1 MAEGSDFSVEP
12 KARTCWPKR
21 AGVAAKHWSL
31 GIKDLY
37 IFAYKLL
44 SVFLKSCK
52 LHCEDLEQNGLS
64 HCESKESPRGMKD
77 EAPYSS
83 GKQLRIEDGLGDSK
97 EKHVLDRL
105 KHSVTSKTKL
115 CAPTSA
121 GTTAALDLRLI
132 TMCDKYFFFYNKDH
146 NTGLV

>member
-1 MAEGSDFSVEP
+1 
-12 KARTCWPKR
+12 
-21 AGVAAKHWSL
+21 
-31 GIKDLY
+31 
-37 IFAYKLL
+37 
-44 SVFLKSCK
+44 
-52 LHCEDLEQNGLS
+52 
-64 HCESKESPRGMKD
+64 MKD

-132 TMCDKYFFFYNKDH
+132 TMCDKYFF
-146 NTGLV
+146 LQ

>member
-44 SVFLKSCK
+44 SVFLKSCINFIVK
-52 LHCEDLEQNGLS
+52 TWNRMDYRTVRAR
-64 HCESKESPRGMKD
+64 K
-77 EAPYSS
+77 A
-83 GKQLRIEDGLGDSK
+83 LG
-97 EKHVLDRL
+97 E
-105 KHSVTSKTKL
+105 
-115 CAPTSA
+115 
-121 GTTAALDLRLI
+121 
-132 TMCDKYFFFYNKDH
+132 
-146 NTGLV
+146 